1 MSAWKSVF
9 GRWGMKSVLSIS
21 RGPMSCLA
29 WLKLMPTRP
38 PPSGGGGGQFELTR
52 HSDPPVTTLISFPF
66 SSLLLSFLFFPRS
79 TMEEAKASNTC
90 RGRRRDGMYACGL
103 SYLHPEHG
111 LGFQPLVQRKKRCEF
126 TPGDK
131 TILSPSAGDLLA
143 NSQCTSMDERER
155 AEARMERTGAAEGR
169 KERKKSFWNA
179 LNS

>member
-1 MSAWKSVF
+1 MFV
-9 GRWGMKSVLSIS
+9 RWGMKSVLSIS

-52 HSDPPVTTLISFPF
+52 HSDPPVTTLISFP
-66 SSLLLSFLFFPRS
+66 SPSLLLSFLFFPRS

-111 LGFQPLVQRKKRCEF
+111 LRYKFGFPATGTTQEEVRIYSRGQNHLVAFRWRPPGEF
-126 TPGDK
+126 PMHKHGR
-131 TILSPSAGDLLA
+131 
-143 NSQCTSMDERER
+143 ERESGGENGTNR
-155 AEARMERTGAAEGR
+155 SGGR